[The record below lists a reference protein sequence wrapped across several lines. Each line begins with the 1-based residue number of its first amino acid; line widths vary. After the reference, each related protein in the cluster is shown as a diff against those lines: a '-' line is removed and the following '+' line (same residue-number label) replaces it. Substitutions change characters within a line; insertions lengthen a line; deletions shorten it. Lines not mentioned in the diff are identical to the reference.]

1 MDRFNK
7 TVPSYFSSE
16 PTHEELVRYA
26 KARGYEDRSVEFV
39 IEQYKLEKSY
49 SD

>member
-7 TVPSYFSSE
+7 SVPSYYSSE
-16 PTHEELVRYA
+16 PTPKELVRYA
-26 KARGYEDRSVEFV
+26 KARGWEDRSVEFV
-39 IEQYKLEKSY
+39 IEQYKLDRTY